1 MKKRVLCL
9 TALMVGSLGMA
20 ACGGGKQ
27 GQEEAQ
33 VKDVNGIEEAQKQE
47 APEAREQ
54 EAEEAQGPEEAR
66 TQEAEDTKGPEEAG
80 TQEAEDVEATQ
91 KARTQEPEDVEATEK
106 AKTQAQEEAQGAGQ
120 EPGGKQ
126 EADLAR
132 EQELRVGE
140 NQQGEQTAGQES
152 GQEEESGTGQ
162 DGVGTDVDGSQ
173 YVRTQ
178 ETAEE
183 YKAADGTLLLIVER
197 AYPVVDMPDR
207 KEAAQAINAYI
218 REGEFYGGESI
229 AGMSEEELFESAE
242 MDYKERGKDNWYG
255 EYSYSTGYRLG
266 RMDDKA
272 ISFLLSSY
280 FYLGGAHPNTFDV
293 GLTFDAQTGQRLLL
307 ADVVQDEAAA
317 VEAAV
322 GFLIK
327 ETEKEEYGGV
337 FFSNYKDSLAGLVAD
352 GSWYL
357 GEDGF
362 HIIANTYAIAPYV
375 AGSFDFVI
383 PYGEADFLK
392 EEYR

>member
-33 VKDVNGIEEAQKQE
+33 AKDVNGIEEAQKQE
-47 APEAREQ
+47 SPEAREQ

-66 TQEAEDTKGPEEAG
+66 TQEP
-80 TQEAEDVEATQ
+80 EDVEATQ
-91 KARTQEPEDVEATEK
+91 KA
-106 AKTQAQEEAQGAGQ
+106 KTQVQEEAQGAGQ

-152 GQEEESGTGQ
+152 GQAEASGTGQ
-162 DGVGTDVDGSQ
+162 DGVGADVDGSQ

>member
-1 MKKRVLCL
+1 M
-9 TALMVGSLGMA
+9 
-20 ACGGGKQ
+20 
-27 GQEEAQ
+27 
-33 VKDVNGIEEAQKQE
+33 
-47 APEAREQ
+47 
-54 EAEEAQGPEEAR
+54 
-66 TQEAEDTKGPEEAG
+66 
-80 TQEAEDVEATQ
+80 
-91 KARTQEPEDVEATEK
+91 
-106 AKTQAQEEAQGAGQ
+106 
-120 EPGGKQ
+120 
-126 EADLAR
+126 
-132 EQELRVGE
+132 
-140 NQQGEQTAGQES
+140 
-152 GQEEESGTGQ
+152 
-162 DGVGTDVDGSQ
+162 
-173 YVRTQ
+173 RTQ